1 MPGVPLFNSHGERI
15 DIFVKKLQQTDRL
28 DDWLVLPVDVQG
40 NFIPGEGVCQ
50 PQSGLL
56 ELDVFE
62 FVMLQKFEEVLPD
75 ASDELID

>member
-1 MPGVPLFNSHGERI
+1 MPGVPLFNSHGECI
-15 DIFVKKLQQTDRL
+15 DIFVKELQQTDRL
-28 DDWLVLPVDVQG
+28 DDWLVLPVDVQS

-62 FVMLQKFEEVLPD
+62 FVMLQKVEEVLPD